1 MEEALF
7 AILFVLA
14 VVGGWVLGIIG
25 FFSARR
31 ALGEIAALRH
41 QVEAIQPRADA
52 VSGAPIPDAPPVAAE
67 TGPPFAGQPGP
78 IPAPW
83 GRPPPSQA
91 ASAVPADAI
100 VSNDA
105 SAEDVLSSPAPESPA
120 PEPPPAKPPRAK
132 PPRDFETLLTTRWGI
147 WLGAAALLM
156 AGVFLIRYAVEQE
169 MLGPGVRCVLA
180 VLLGVALIAAAEWL
194 YRRDPIRAFGASGT
208 APDGAAE
215 GQLLHPTTQA
225 ADAADRQAQEPA
237 AGDAPPARPGTAA
250 MADQAPA
257 ALAAGGVGA
266 LFGAAYGAGVLY
278 ELVPPGL
285 GFILL
290 AAASLA
296 GLLLSL
302 RHGQLVAAL
311 GIVGAFA
318 TPALVQTS
326 DPSMPGLFAY
336 LLAVSAASLAIIR
349 YTAWV
354 WLGWA
359 TTIAGAIW
367 VLIALAAGPGTD
379 SWAPALFVP
388 AVAALSLFLLP
399 GAALNQPIGRRLA
412 WIPVAVLGAAGLM
425 LAWDLQTWDAR
436 AGVLLL
442 APLTVWVAAREP
454 RLRLLPFLSAL
465 LFLLLLAAWSV
476 DITDWPG
483 FAELPQN
490 WTPAV
495 VRGLL
500 LTAGLVSAF
509 QVASG
514 LWFQQRTPHPLPWAS
529 LAASVPVLA
538 LVICYWRVA
547 LFQARPDWAAAA
559 FALAAGL
566 TGVASWEMRSAFPS
580 ARQVAGVDAAGIQVS
595 GVHVSGVHV
604 AGVHAAGAVAALA
617 LGCAMLLADQWL
629 TIAVSL
635 FLPALAWIEAR
646 TDLRPLRRVALAVAA
661 VVLVR
666 LLLNWHVLDYGFGT
680 TPVLNGLLPA
690 YGIPAVAFAYAAWL
704 FQRRGDDVTVGV
716 LEAGAVAFLTVLV
729 GMEVRQISSDGTIT
743 RAELAFAEAAL
754 HVSSLGVL
762 AVVMMRIATRLDR
775 PVLGWGWRI
784 QGVVG
789 LIWGVG
795 LLVENPLVSGDHV
808 GHWPLFNWLLP
819 AYLLPAGLALVAA
832 RHPATATPLRL
843 RLVLAIYA
851 LCAGFTWITLE
862 TRHLF
867 HGPRIGLSLPA
878 LDPELWALSGAWLV
892 YGAVLLTIGFRRGLK
907 PLRLTALAIIA
918 LAAAKVFIIDMS
930 DLTGLWR
937 VLSFLGLGL
946 ALIAL
951 GSVYRRMA
959 GAAVP
964 TPS

>member
-31 ALGEIAALRH
+31 ALGEIAALRR
-41 QVEAIQPRADA
+41 QVEAVQPRADA
-52 VSGAPIPDAPPVAAE
+52 VSGAPVSDAPPVAAE

-78 IPAPW
+78 IPTPW
-83 GRPPPSQA
+83 GRPPQSQT

-105 SAEDVLSSPAPESPA
+105 SAEDVLSSSAPE
-120 PEPPPAKPPRAK
+120 PPRAK

-180 VLLGVALIAAAEWL
+180 VLLGVALIGAAEWL
-194 YRRDPIRAFGASGT
+194 YRRDPIRASGAPGT
-208 APDGAAE
+208 APNGAAE
-215 GQLLHPTTQA
+215 GQPLHPTTEA
-225 ADAADRQAQEPA
+225 ADTADRQAREPA

-302 RHGQLVAAL
+302 RHGQLAAAL
-311 GIVGAFA
+311 GIVGAFV

-326 DPSMPGLFAY
+326 DPSLPGLFAY
-336 LLAVSAASLAIIR
+336 LLAVSAASLAVIR

-359 TTIAGAIW
+359 TTIAGAVW

-388 AVAALSLFLLP
+388 AI
-399 GAALNQPIGRRLA
+399 AALNLLLLPSAALDQPIGRRLA

-476 DITDWPG
+476 DVTDWPG

-495 VRGLL
+495 VRSLL

-509 QVASG
+509 LAASG
-514 LWFQQRTPHPLPWAS
+514 LWFQQRAPHPLPWAS

-547 LFQARPDWAAAA
+547 LFQTRPDWAAAA

-566 TGVASWEMRSAFPS
+566 TGVASWATRSAFPS
-580 ARQVAGVDAAGIQVS
+580 ARQGAGGDVA
-595 GVHVSGVHV
+595 GVHV
-604 AGVHAAGAVAALA
+604 AGVHATGAVAALA

-635 FLPALAWIEAR
+635 LLPALAWIEAR
-646 TDLRPLRRVALAVAA
+646 TDLMPLRRVALAVAA

-704 FQRRGDDVTVGV
+704 FRRRADDVTVGV

-729 GMEVRQISSDGTIT
+729 GMEVRQISNDGTIA

-775 PVLGWGWRI
+775 PVFGWSWRI

-795 LLVENPLVSGDHV
+795 LLAGNPLVSGDHV
-808 GHWPLFNWLLP
+808 GHWPLINWLLP

-867 HGPRIGLSLPA
+867 HGPRIGLSRPA

-892 YGAVLLTIGFRRGLK
+892 YGALLLTIGFRRGLK
-907 PLRLTALAIIA
+907 PLRLTALAFIA

-959 GAAVP
+959 GGTVP
-964 TPS
+964 SPS